1 MADLRFDTFLKRL
14 VRVLWITL
22 LMSIVVPALWIGY
35 SLRRD
40 LLSPQID
47 QTAVTTV
54 NRQTGK
60 TEYLSL
66 KGFYRLQGTQLLVAS
81 LQGDGESYSSFKTQ
95 NSTRNFLFFDLR
107 TKKSRWLRQDHS
119 ALILNSHELVKDID
133 TLKKGSERDWPNNQN
148 RFEDENAQVT
158 SIIYQVV
165 LTDTNGDRKLSA
177 DDKISVLFFSVEDG
191 TLKTLIEGIGA
202 YSLLGIVQSS
212 SSETLIFYTDGQKNY
227 VITINTVTG
236 ATGEKIELASVE
248 AAS

>member
-1 MADLRFDTFLKRL
+1 MDDLRFDMFLKRS
-14 VRVLWITL
+14 VSVLWIAL
-22 LMSIVVPALWIGY
+22 LMFIVVPALCIGY
-35 SLRRD
+35 KFRSD

-66 KGFYRLQGTQLLVAS
+66 RSFYRLQGTRVLVAS
-81 LQGDGESYSSFKTQ
+81 LLGDGESYSSFKTQ
-95 NSTRNFLFFDLR
+95 NSARNLLFFDLR

-177 DDKISVLFFSVEDG
+177 DDKISLLFFSVEDG

-212 SSETLIFYTDGQKNY
+212 SLETLIFYTEGQKNY
-227 VITINTVTG
+227 VVTINTVTG
-236 ATGEKIELASVE
+236 VTGEKVELASVE
-248 AAS
+248 AVS